1 MYCQAYSTYHCRLTP
16 ELSRGAHVA
25 SGGVAL
31 AYTASAATKQR
42 RLERIV
48 RPLLSCTTAVR
59 KVHHR
64 HSRPSEHS
72 GNEPRNT
79 WLPRKKS
86 FAGIGFVRRT

>member
-1 MYCQAYSTYHCRLTP
+1 MRKPCAFYTGLTP

-48 RPLLSCTTAVR
+48 RLHWMCPRAWNQPMRGAMRPEPSGLLQLCPKACVER
-59 KVHHR
+59 D
-64 HSRPSEHS
+64 
-72 GNEPRNT
+72 
-79 WLPRKKS
+79 L
-86 FAGIGFVRRT
+86 A